1 VVVQAKDIYTQRPQ
15 NAEFVGAR
23 SAALAEQYSV
33 NPKTIRD
40 IWLVFGEETALSLA
54 IPLSL
59 PLSP

>member
-1 VVVQAKDIYTQRPQ
+1 MVFPFCDVVVQAKEIYTQRPQ

-40 IWLVFGEETALSLA
+40 IW
-54 IPLSL
+54 
-59 PLSP
+59 